1 MNRQLLVGLL
11 IPIAATHIGCGSSDS
26 GRLESPELAPP
37 VSAIKRENEHPDL
50 IPYTI
55 IQSSEVLQYKKS
67 FDVEVD
73 LVNGRLPTEAQL
85 ASISN
90 YLRNSAGVHERTFVV
105 FYLPGMVLDHGG
117 FATAHHNPDLEFK
130 LLRFNVPD
138 DFRLLLPPEQNS
150 PPEPP
155 MQQRSEPLDVIFEV
169 STEWEDNR
177 IVILG
182 KTNLPDGTEIGGSVF
197 RREPQ
202 FIGQTRAKVQHG
214 EFRLGPFGPSY
225 GLGHGVYEV
234 SATMPIPRMQSAE
247 VRAIIGANGE
257 NLRGERVDNGPIG
270 VTVGFSTIVRKE

>member
-1 MNRQLLVGLL
+1 MNGRLLGGLL
-11 IPIAATHIGCGSSDS
+11 ILIAAMHIGCGSSDAE
-26 GRLESPELAPP
+26 RLESPELVPRG
-37 VSAIKRENEHPDL
+37 SAIKPEQVHPNL

-67 FDVEVD
+67 FDIAVD
-73 LVNGRLPTEAQL
+73 LVDGRLPTEAQL

-130 LLRFNVPD
+130 LLRFNVPEN
-138 DFRLLLPPEQNS
+138 FRLLLPPEQIS

-155 MQQRSEPLDVIFEV
+155 IQQRSEPLDVIFEV

-177 IVILG
+177 LVILG
-182 KTNLPDGTEIGGSVF
+182 KTNLPDGTEIGGSVI

-202 FIGQTRAKVQHG
+202 FIGQTKAKVEHG

-234 SATMPIPRMQSAE
+234 SATMPVARMQSAE

-257 NLRGERVDNGPIG
+257 NLRGEPVDNGPLG
-270 VTVGFSTIVRKE
+270 VSVGFSTIVRKE